1 MFKQRDVQ
9 WEEKLI
15 VHSTY
20 TEHLNYDLYAGVMDI
35 KTLCYAETIPAL
47 IFMEIIHRQSEY
59 ISKER

>member
-1 MFKQRDVQ
+1 M
-9 WEEKLI
+9 LI

-35 KTLCYAETIPAL
+35 KTLCYAEAIPAL
-47 IFMEIIHRQSEY
+47 IFKEIVHRQSEY